1 MSPNAARKNHRNT
14 VPTPLQRLLDLDAG
28 RLPRLAVR
36 LDGKEIPLRLPESLA
51 LADALRLGDLLRTLA
66 DPHTTPPRFDA
77 AALAVVQVIVP
88 DLADTLGP
96 GRARRLV
103 AFYAEHLA
111 RAAEALGGAEGPAPF
126 LTPAAPDAPVPASP
140 RSMESLCAPS
150 C

>member
-1 MSPNAARKNHRNT
+1 MTAS
-14 VPTPLQRLLDLDAG
+14 TPLQRLLDLDAG
-28 RLPRLAVR
+28 RLPALAVR
-36 LDGKEIPLRLPESLA
+36 LDGRETPLRLPESLP

-77 AALAVVQVIVP
+77 AALAVIPVIAP
-88 DLADTLGP
+88 DLAGPLGP

-111 RAAEALGGAEGPAPF
+111 RAAEALGGAQGPAPF
-126 LTPAAPDAPVPASP
+126 LTPAAPDAPAPASP
-140 RSMESLCAPS
+140 LAMESLCAPN